1 MELKTLRWEDDPGL
15 SERAINIITFI
26 FSLQEEAERFYYRK
40 IQYNGLSKMLS

>member
-26 FSLQEEAERFYYRK
+26 FFFTRGGREILLQK
-40 IQYNGLSKMLS
+40 NTV